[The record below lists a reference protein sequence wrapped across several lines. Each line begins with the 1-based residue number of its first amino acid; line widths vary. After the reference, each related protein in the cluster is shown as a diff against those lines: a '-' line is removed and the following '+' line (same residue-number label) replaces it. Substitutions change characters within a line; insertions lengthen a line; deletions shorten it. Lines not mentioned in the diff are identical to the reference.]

1 MGMGPKTKAEC
12 DAAILNKQKRVTY
25 ATEYY
30 EQMKANYGSSSSAAK
45 NAKVSLATEKA
56 ELAELKALRKTLK

>member
-12 DAAILNKQKRVTY
+12 DTAILNKQKAITS

-30 EQMKANYGSSSSAAK
+30 ERMKANFGSSSSAAK
-45 NAKVSLATEKA
+45 NAKVSLASKKA